1 MAELL
6 GTFEQIVL
14 LAVLSL
20 EEEAYGR
27 AVLRD
32 VQENSPKAR
41 TISAGAVYATLERLE
56 TKKLLASRLERGTL
70 ARGGLPRRFYR
81 VTAAG
86 ATALNE
92 ARGALEKA

>member
-41 TISAGAVYATLERLE
+41 TQRWSGWRRKNCWPRGWSAERPRVVVFPGAST
-56 TKKLLASRLERGTL
+56 G
-70 ARGGLPRRFYR
+70 
-81 VTAAG
+81 
-86 ATALNE
+86 
-92 ARGALEKA
+92 